1 MQTKG
6 DDFVKRV
13 KQVKKQQIK
22 QKKSSG
28 FWKKLLA
35 VIGIITLVGLLFKD
49 KIAKLLPDLSGS
61 LGDTTNNVILW
72 IKNSISGVVEY
83 INSVASKVISSILQ
97 YIAGSQIPKFVG
109 QFFNLTLPN
118 AIYGSVMAI
127 MSIFSD
133 DAAKQLNEFVRTQM
147 KDAAEGLSDSAED
160 RIGEDGKLLDF
171 EYDFD
176 SMTYAQLEELKGMWQ
191 LDHLVSKDNGAFVQQ
206 WLKSIPPELKVLMQ
220 TGEFD
225 YSIFYSSINQ
235 LSNDADGFTESD
247 LKKAILT
254 AAGNKANTISNLQ
267 DVGGNM
273 LAKFKQLPV
282 TAYGQQYKKLTSTM
296 QKHKQK
302 MLQDA
307 KNGATAGASGSV
319 PIQKPTFTPTVTNTI
334 QIPQVLT
341 RIFAARIDPLLLSIV
356 EILGVQTGSHSRI
369 VTAVSQFF
377 NKLSNNCNQY
387 FLSSMVVL
395 GTIMDKWNHV
405 LSGSFT
411 YQSYVSQQSLGDNV
425 PKGVQ
430 VTNEVMQKLTNLMII
445 NINIDD
451 VYIRQ
456 WTSQITQLHSID
468 RDICEQIKKGNDS
481 LYNVLYK
488 IDGVKSNANISS
500 SDIQKMVAQ
509 KAQQAIQGQ
518 RKVRKYQD
526 DKLHGRINEIL
537 TGGAISSKTQ
547 PSKKVLAH

>member
-13 KQVKKQQIK
+13 KQVKKLQIK

-191 LDHLVSKDNGAFVQQ
+191 LDHLVSKDNGTFVQQ
-206 WLKSIPPELKVLMQ
+206 WLKSIPIELKVLMQ

-225 YSIFYSSINQ
+225 YAKFYSSINQ

-267 DVGGNM
+267 DVGANM

-307 KNGATAGASGSV
+307 KNGATTGTGGNV

-377 NKLSNNCNQY
+377 NVLSNKCNQY

-411 YQSYVSQQSLGDNV
+411 YQSYAPPSSSDNV
-425 PKGVQ
+425 PNGVQ

-488 IDGVKSNANISS
+488 IDGIKSNTNLSS
-500 SDIQKMVAQ
+500 GDIQKMVIQ
-509 KAQQAIQGQ
+509 KSQQAILGQ
-518 RKVRKYQD
+518 QKIRKSQD
-526 DKLHGRINEIL
+526 DKLHSRINEIL
-537 TGGAISSKTQ
+537 TGGVNSSKTP
-547 PSKKVLAH
+547 PSKKVQPH